1 MKRGVMWPGGDLDQK
16 GQTATGFD
24 QTSHGW
30 SRWTLTQPDYLAHA
44 DLVMIPTFLPESV
57 P

>member
-16 GQTATGFD
+16 GQTATGLD